1 MIIIS
6 IREVGECL
14 VYLTSCVCTS
24 LGTSESGV
32 GVGPLFIYAQH
43 MVYIVHLGVKN
54 EAGLQKQ
61 KKYKTQVVATCCKGL
76 RFYNSLTLMLTI
88 SVELPLEQTD
98 VIAKPTLN
106 DSRYPDMFFF
116 LRVLLSSHGVSRYI
130 VHASALSL
138 PSFTWLT
145 ALYYLTELHK
155 WHQNNPRGH
164 VLTCGCLSG
173 LTVIECNAAADLPLM
188 FDHRFGANIRRPRL

>member
-14 VYLTSCVCTS
+14 VYLSSCVCTS
-24 LGTSESGV
+24 LGTSESGLAV
-32 GVGPLFIYAQH
+32 RPLFIYAQQ
-43 MVYIVHLGVKN
+43 MVTNVVRIVHSGVKN
-54 EAGLQKQ
+54 EAGLQNKGI
-61 KKYKTQVVATCCKGL
+61 KYRLWQCVANNL
-76 RFYNSLTLMLTI
+76 QLSPSYVDNL
-88 SVELPLEQTD
+88 LPLEQTD

-116 LRVLLSSHGVSRYI
+116 LRALLSSHGVLRYI
-130 VHASALSL
+130 IHASALSL

-145 ALYYLTELHK
+145 ALYYFTELHK

-164 VLTCGCLSG
+164 VLTCGCLSV
-173 LTVIECNAAADLPLM
+173 LTVIEGNTAADFPLM
-188 FDHRFGANIRRPRL
+188 FDHHFGANIRRPRL

>member
-1 MIIIS
+1 MPCVSDFLCLHLLGDIWVWGGGGTPVH
-6 IREVGECL
+6 IRK
-14 VYLTSCVCTS
+14 VYGYKRGACCSF
-24 LGTSESGV
+24 GSEKWSRV
-32 GVGPLFIYAQH
+32 A
-43 MVYIVHLGVKN
+43 
-54 EAGLQKQ
+54 
-61 KKYKTQVVATCCKGL
+61 KKRYKIQVVATCCKGL
-76 RFYNSLTLMLTI
+76 YNFYNSLTLMLTI
-88 SVELPLEQTD
+88 CVELPLEQTD

-116 LRVLLSSHGVSRYI
+116 LRVLLSAHGVSRYI
-130 VHASALSL
+130 VHGSALSL

-164 VLTCGCLSG
+164 VLTCGCLSV

-188 FDHRFGANIRRPRL
+188 FDHHFGANICRPRL